1 MAENINQNEIIENL
15 EEGKDKAKMIIMV
28 LLILT
33 Y

>member
-15 EEGKDKAKMIIMV
+15 EEEKIRPIMLIMV